1 MHDLLTIPYYTE
13 YEPIEFK
20 TDGAIADDLHVRGD
34 HTIQQGETH
43 VLKTGLYLGLEDGV
57 YAEVTMRSS
66 YAKKGLFIPNAPGLI
81 DTDYRGEIMII
92 VANLKK
98 TPVEIVDGHRI
109 AQIKFKRGNP
119 LKLVRLSNKAMMSET
134 KRGSGGLGSTGR

>member
-13 YEPIEFK
+13 YEPLEFK
-20 TDGAIADDLHVRGD
+20 TDGAIAADLHVRGD

-57 YAEVTMRSS
+57 YAEVSMRSS

-98 TPVEIVDGHRI
+98 TPVEVADGHRI

-119 LKLVRLSNKAMMSET
+119 LKLVRLSNKSMMSET

>member
-1 MHDLLTIPYYTE
+1 MHDPLTIRYHTE
-13 YEPIEFK
+13 YEPLEFK
-20 TDGAIADDLHVRGD
+20 TDGAIAADLHVRGD

-98 TPVEIVDGHRI
+98 TPVEITDGHRI
-109 AQIKFKRGNP
+109 AQIKFKQQEP
-119 LKLVRLSNKAMMSET
+119 QRLHRLASKSMMSET
-134 KRGSGGLGSTGR
+134 KRGAGGLGSTGR